1 MRIPGSI
8 QFNLLLMCI
17 LVYSMTTIHSFS
29 QNRTTFWNNVQ
40 FGGGIGLGFGD
51 GFFSG
56 TFAPNALYRFNPI
69 VASGIG
75 LNASYSKQK
84 NVFSSTVFGGSLIT
98 LVNPIPEL
106 QVSTEFEEL
115 YVNRDYDEGF
125 FSTTGEDSYWYP
137 ALFLGL
143 GYSTNNVTMGIRYDI
158 LYDPEKSIYNNAWMP
173 FVRFWF

>member
-1 MRIPGSI
+1 MEILKSKPPH
-8 QFNLLLMCI
+8 LLLLC
-17 LVYSMTTIHSFS
+17 LLLYLCSNQCSFS

-56 TFAPNALYRFNPI
+56 TLAPSALYRFNPT
-69 VASGIG
+69 VATGIG
-75 LNASYSKQK
+75 LNASYSRQK

-106 QVSTEFEEL
+106 QVSAEFEEL
-115 YVNRDYDEGF
+115 YVNRDYEEGF
-125 FSTTGEDSYWYP
+125 FSATGEDSYWYP
-137 ALFLGL
+137 ALFMGI
-143 GYSTNNVTMGIRYDI
+143 GYSTYNVTIGVRYDI
-158 LYDPEKSIYNNAWMP
+158 LYDSDKSIYNNAWMP